1 MMISHWFNAIFQR
14 VDVIPVGFRKTMTEW
29 RPSKVDEALLA
40 AIDRTFAGHAGN
52 DSGIDAVALKR
63 ALRLRGDYLAQR
75 VLARFVRDGD
85 GSISRG
91 PAADAALIV
100 ADADVPQMPDSVSL
114 ALVRSVS
121 LLAGDRRSGP

>member
-1 MMISHWFNAIFQR
+1 M
-14 VDVIPVGFRKTMTEW
+14 IPVGFRKTMTES

-40 AIDRTFAGHAGN
+40 ALDRTFAGHSGN
-52 DSGIDAVALKR
+52 ESRIDAGALKR
-63 ALRLRGDYLAQR
+63 ALRLRGDYAAQR
-75 VLARFVRDGD
+75 VLAHFDRDGD

-100 ADADVPQMPDSVSL
+100 ADADVPQMPDSVAL
-114 ALVRSVS
+114 APVRSIS

>member
-1 MMISHWFNAIFQR
+1 MIPI
-14 VDVIPVGFRKTMTEW
+14 GFRKTMTES

-40 AIDRTFAGHAGN
+40 ALDRTFAGHSGN
-52 DSGIDAVALKR
+52 ESRIDAGALKR
-63 ALRLRGDYLAQR
+63 ALRLRGDYAAQR
-75 VLARFVRDGD
+75 VLAHFDRDGD

-100 ADADVPQMPDSVSL
+100 ADADVPQMPDSVAL
-114 ALVRSVS
+114 APVRSIS